1 MKSEQLKEPSR
12 AVAKNKMLLLVWLG
26 IYLYSGLVECEPR
39 PNTMKIEGKSMQ
51 VTVERTGGF
60 TGIPLKKTVNSGS
73 LSQQE
78 AARLHQMMAAANFF
92 ELPSTIPY
100 TPQPDRFQYQITVEQ
115 EGKQHSIT
123 VGETAVPANLKPL
136 LNWLMTQPATQ
147 PKKD

>member
-1 MKSEQLKEPSR
+1 MKSEQLREPSR
-12 AVAKNKMLLLVWLG
+12 AVAKNKMLLFVWLA

-39 PNTMKIEGKSMQ
+39 PNIMKIEGKSMQ

-136 LNWLMTQPATQ
+136 LNWLMTQPAAQ
-147 PKKD
+147 PKKN